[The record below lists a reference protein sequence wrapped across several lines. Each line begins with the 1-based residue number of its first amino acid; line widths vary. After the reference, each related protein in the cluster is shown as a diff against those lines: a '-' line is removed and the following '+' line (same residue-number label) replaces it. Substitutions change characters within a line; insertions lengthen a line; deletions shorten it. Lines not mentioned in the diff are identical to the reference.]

1 MQLKSFPIALALLWS
16 CVIAQE
22 RPDGNLKLG
31 IGGTVAIEY
40 LGNGGSY
47 RVDNFLMEP
56 PGVIT
61 RNNTCNIVPAQMPA
75 DCVDLDLTTLDPDDK
90 LACKPVV
97 GLPLVT
103 DIGSGDGC
111 EMKLDPDPTTPE
123 VEAFPKG
130 TVFKFGI
137 CVHLSED
144 SSLYY
149 CDAIFYT
156 EWTQN
161 SDGVDHAR
169 WFETTAKNS
178 PNPAYRLGWE
188 DIYGGGDMDFDDMQL
203 NLVVKGSCPVW
214 PSISN

>member
-1 MQLKSFPIALALLWS
+1 MRPPLLATFLFLLNS
-16 CVIAQE
+16 SAIAQE
-22 RPDGNLKLG
+22 LPDGNLSLG
-31 IGGTVAIEY
+31 ISGTVSIEY
-40 LGNGGSY
+40 LGNSGSY
-47 RVDNFLMEP
+47 RIDNFLMEP

-61 RNNTCNIVPAQMPA
+61 RDSNCAIIPASMPS
-75 DCVDLDLTTLDPDDK
+75 DCVDIDITTLDPDDK

-103 DIGSGDGC
+103 DMGSGAGC

-123 VEAFPKG
+123 VEAFPKD
-130 TVFKFGI
+130 TVFRFGI
-137 CVHLSED
+137 CVHTSED
-144 SSLYY
+144 STLYY

-161 SDGVDHAR
+161 SDGKDHAI
-169 WFETTAKNS
+169 WYETTAMNS

-203 NLVVKGSCPVW
+203 NLVVKGACPIW
-214 PSISN
+214 PNLSD